1 MKLFCGY
8 PNNKIKLVLNIF
20 PFLDSDF
27 HGYMVKVHSV
37 RESPGKVKYFHAV
50 MHDGEKP
57 IPIVS
62 YNTTL
67 HSLCENAMTT
77 SKPLR
82 FINGSQSYDEMRQE
96 DTLVLGNPT
105 IAEFSTKEIP
115 FDKVKDIVERNSQFT
130 CMKEIGSICVDE
142 IVNVEVKVNG
152 SEKPADSI
160 QTRYGI
166 KTKKEVLIFDDSSEE
181 EVRLSLWND
190 HISSIDEDGVYKL
203 FELRVKSFKG
213 KYLTTTANSKIV
225 KSSCVIESSKT
236 FLAFED
242 EEFCLPADNVMHFQ
256 LCHYCSKCSRQGVT
270 EDIFLKCP
278 NCGAKSLLKKSVGRF
293 SIKLGFGSLV
303 LTLPHDKLIQM
314 LEITGIDISNTTAI
328 QEMLLCNENIRGL
341 YNSSKIIT
349 TVKKD

>member
-1 MKLFCGY
+1 M
-8 PNNKIKLVLNIF
+8 
-20 PFLDSDF
+20 
-27 HGYMVKVHSV
+27 
-37 RESPGKVKYFHAV
+37 
-50 MHDGEKP
+50 
-57 IPIVS
+57 
-62 YNTTL
+62 
-67 HSLCENAMTT
+67 
-77 SKPLR
+77 
-82 FINGSQSYDEMRQE
+82 
-96 DTLVLGNPT
+96 
-105 IAEFSTKEIP
+105 
-115 FDKVKDIVERNSQFT
+115 
-130 CMKEIGSICVDE
+130 
-142 IVNVEVKVNG
+142 
-152 SEKPADSI
+152 
-160 QTRYGI
+160 
-166 KTKKEVLIFDDSSEE
+166 
-181 EVRLSLWND
+181 WND
-190 HISSIDEDGVYKL
+190 HISSTDEDGVYKL

-225 KSSCVIESSKT
+225 KSSRVTESSKT

-314 LEITGIDISNTTAI
+314 LKITGIDISNTTAI